1 MRVPERRYYVRV
13 QEEVGVGGRWEWV
26 PSQAAG
32 QGSQGGQGSQQRA
45 ARQGSQGSQQGLGWG
60 RVRGQVC
67 TLCTPCLSLS
77 LSLPLL
83 SYELST

>member
-26 PSQAAG
+26 PSQAEG

-45 ARQGSQGSQQGLGWG
+45 ARQPG
-60 RVRGQVC
+60 RAAREASRAGAGAGKGVKCVPFV
-67 TLCTPCLSLS
+67 LLVCLSLS
-77 LSLPLL
+77 LSPLL
-83 SYELST
+83 